1 MKSIK
6 KILEN
11 YQIDESKQ
19 RRISREWQDYA
30 YRLALE
36 LDDLEHK
43 SIYMRL
49 AKVEDRALLEEVR
62 MFVRDARAKNK
73 GGLFMWK
80 LKQSREERRWE
91 KLSAGGTLEKHGAK
105 ST

>member
-1 MKSIK
+1 MQSLKSILK
-6 KILEN
+6 N
-11 YQIDESKQ
+11 YQIDEDKQ

-43 SIYMRL
+43 AIYMRL
-49 AKVEDRALLEEVR
+49 AKNEDRSLLEEVR
-62 MFVRDARAKNK
+62 IFVRGANAKNK

-80 LKQSREERRWE
+80 LKQLREE
-91 KLSAGGTLEKHGAK
+91 KKDGGVKK
-105 ST
+105 W